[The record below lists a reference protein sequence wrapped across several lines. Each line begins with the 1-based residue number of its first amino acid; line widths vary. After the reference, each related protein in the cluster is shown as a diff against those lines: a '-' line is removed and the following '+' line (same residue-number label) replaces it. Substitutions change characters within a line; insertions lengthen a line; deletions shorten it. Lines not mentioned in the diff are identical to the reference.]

1 MPLPTAFEQM
11 APHMFAIAP
20 STTTCKRWCCAAIW
34 SDRRVGPPQTSSESC
49 TAGTRLSLPV
59 RRAALRSFAGAQIRN
74 TASVGGNIVTG
85 SPISDVN
92 PLYMAMGAT
101 FTVEGKGTEPR
112 QIAANDFFLGYR
124 CATPSVH
131 DSCWSVGS
139 TRQSCSATPAHL
151 AYAWAATQHST
162 PIM

>member
-1 MPLPTAFEQM
+1 MPRITKLAARVKEM
-11 APHMFAIAP
+11 LSI
-20 STTTCKRWCCAAIW
+20 KIDCCT
-34 SDRRVGPPQTSSESC
+34 QTRSLANSSPC
-49 TAGTRLSLPV
+49 LC
-59 RRAALRSFAGAQIRN
+59 SFAGAQIRN

-124 CATPSVH
+124 CATPSFT
-131 DSCWSVGS
+131 DSTC
-139 TRQSCSATPAHL
+139 C
-151 AYAWAATQHST
+151 
-162 PIM
+162 

>member
-1 MPLPTAFEQM
+1 MS
-11 APHMFAIAP
+11 APHA
-20 STTTCKRWCCAAIW
+20 
-34 SDRRVGPPQTSSESC
+34 ES
-49 TAGTRLSLPV
+49 LSCLC
-59 RRAALRSFAGAQIRN
+59 SFAGAQIRN

-124 CATPSVH
+124 CAYPVGIVCPAC
-131 DSCWSVGS
+131 CWLVCWL
-139 TRQSCSATPAHL
+139 TEPMRCCATSLVACQV
-151 AYAWAATQHST
+151 ATQYVAPFRVRRYMLRPPCLCSLTRHMRRALQEGG
-162 PIM
+162 PEAA